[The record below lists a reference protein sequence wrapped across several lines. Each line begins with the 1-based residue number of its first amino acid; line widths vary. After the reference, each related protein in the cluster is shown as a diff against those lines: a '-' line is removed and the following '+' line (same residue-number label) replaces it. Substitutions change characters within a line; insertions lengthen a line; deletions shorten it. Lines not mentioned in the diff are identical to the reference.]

1 MEQVLKDRVAIVV
14 GSSSGIG
21 QAIADGIP
29 MKRLGKTSEIGKLA
43 AFLASDDASYITGQ
57 VIACCGGA
65 SLV

>member
-14 GSSSGIG
+14 GSSSG
-21 QAIADGIP
+21 
-29 MKRLGKTSEIGKLA
+29 
-43 AFLASDDASYITGQ
+43 TGQ